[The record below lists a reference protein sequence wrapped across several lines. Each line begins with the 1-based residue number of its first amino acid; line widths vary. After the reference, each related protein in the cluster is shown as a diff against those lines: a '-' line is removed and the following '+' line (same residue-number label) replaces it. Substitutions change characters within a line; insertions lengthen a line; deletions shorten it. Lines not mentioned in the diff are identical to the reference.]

1 MQSMRV
7 SFNKFNAQFLTAMR
21 SNYPYLLFAVAALLT
36 VFIIANSHGL
46 GKIYALSKSDEN
58 QDLAGLLTLAV
69 CSTVGLI
76 VALVFRSRE
85 LSKEVSLRVQLERRA
100 DTLAHHDAL
109 TGISNRRSFAEKSQE
124 MMTVAAQSG
133 TAVSMLVID
142 LDRFKPVNDL
152 YGHAVGDK
160 TLQVVTDR
168 ITSRL
173 RATDLAARTG
183 GDEFAVLLY
192 HEAGDDGLAE
202 HIARRILKTIS
213 KPIWIEG
220 KGISISSSIGISQA
234 PRDATDFEDLS
245 AKADL
250 AMQRAKKLGRDTYT
264 CYDNDIGE
272 VQQQR
277 LELEAGLRNAIET
290 REIVPYMQPLV
301 SLRDGSL
308 LGFEILA
315 RWRHPQRGLIPPDRF
330 IGIAEECG
338 LISELML
345 STLQQAC
352 ETAVDWPGNFKIAV
366 NLSPI
371 QIQDRE
377 LANRVKAVC
386 DTTGFAAERL
396 EIEITEAIFI
406 NDSDLAQVAIAELKA
421 LGVSVSLD
429 DFGTGFSSMRYLSE
443 FPIDKVKIDRSFV
456 MGRDDNGKNEKIVNS
471 IISLGHSLGML
482 TIAEGVEKETD
493 VEWLVEQGCDQAQGY
508 LYSAPVALPDALSF
522 AEADRGSETGSSA
535 TAGVRQRNCLV
546 D

>member
-7 SFNKFNAQFLTAMR
+7 SFDRFCTQFLAAAR
-21 SNYPYLLFAVAALLT
+21 SNYPYLLFAIATLLT

-46 GKIYALSKSDEN
+46 EKIYALSKSDEN
-58 QDLAGLLTLAV
+58 KDLAGLLTLAV
-69 CSTVGLI
+69 FSTVGLI
-76 VALVFRSRE
+76 FALVFRSRE

-109 TGISNRRSFAEKSQE
+109 TGIANRRSFAEKSEE
-124 MMTVAAQSG
+124 MIAAAAKSG
-133 TAVSMLVID
+133 ATVSMLVID

-152 YGHAVGDK
+152 YGHAIGDK

-173 RATDLAARTG
+173 RSTDLAARTG

-192 HEAGDDGLAE
+192 HDAGDDGLAE
-202 HIARRILKTIS
+202 FIARRILKTIS
-213 KPIWIEG
+213 EPIWIDG
-220 KGISISSSIGISQA
+220 KGISISSSIGIAQS
-234 PRDATDFEDLS
+234 PRHACTFEDLS

-250 AMQRAKKLGRDTYT
+250 AMQRAKKLGRDTYS

-272 VQQQR
+272 IQQQR
-277 LELEAGLRNAIET
+277 LELEAGMRDAIEA
-290 REIVPYMQPLV
+290 REIVPYLQPLV
-301 SLRDGSL
+301 SLRDSSL

-315 RWRHPQRGLIPPDRF
+315 RWRHPTRGMIPPDSF
-330 IGIAEECG
+330 ISIAEDCG
-338 LISELML
+338 LISNLML
-345 STLQQAC
+345 SNLQQAC
-352 ETAVDWPGNFKIAV
+352 ETAAQWPGDFKIAV

-371 QIQDRE
+371 QIMDRE
-377 LANRVKAVC
+377 LADKVKAVC
-386 DTTGFAAERL
+386 DATGFPAKRL

-406 NDSDLAQVAIAELKA
+406 SDSDLAHVAISELKA

-493 VEWLVEQGCDQAQGY
+493 VEWLVAQGCDQAQGF
-508 LYSAPVALPDALSF
+508 LYSAPLALPDALSF
-522 AEADRGSETGSSA
+522 AEAGKRDDEAALPAVPT
-535 TAGVRQRNCLV
+535 RQLEHLS